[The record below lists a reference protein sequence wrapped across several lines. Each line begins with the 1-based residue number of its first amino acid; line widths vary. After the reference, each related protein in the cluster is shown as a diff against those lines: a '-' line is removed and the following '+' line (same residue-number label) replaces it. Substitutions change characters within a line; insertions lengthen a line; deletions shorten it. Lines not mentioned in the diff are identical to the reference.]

1 MTDANTPVAS
11 EPQTDLLRTP
21 ALAQR
26 YLDQYPGFVPY
37 PWSDLVIGVD
47 SWQIGGLGWV
57 DNP

>member
-1 MTDANTPVAS
+1 MTDANTPIAP

-21 ALAQR
+21 VLAQR
-26 YLDQYPGFVPY
+26 YLDQYPGFVPLSVVG
-37 PWSDLVIGVD
+37 PCIGVD